1 VSALSVGVAMRS
13 KKPIISPSQTDAN
26 SIISPR
32 LIIEFASVREIIS
45 PASYIYGMV
54 AYAQWLPRL
63 P

>member
-1 VSALSVGVAMRS
+1 MRS